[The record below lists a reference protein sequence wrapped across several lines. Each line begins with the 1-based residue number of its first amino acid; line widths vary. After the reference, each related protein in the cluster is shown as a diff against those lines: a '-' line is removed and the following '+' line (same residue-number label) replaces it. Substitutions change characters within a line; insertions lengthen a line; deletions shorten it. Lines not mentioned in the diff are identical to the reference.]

1 MATRR
6 KDLIV
11 LGAMVGGSAAV
22 ALGAW
27 MAVMSVF
34 SDSDEPISQTHAS
47 LCRSG
52 AHTTINHTVPGV
64 RGFVLRYPNVREL
77 RSTRTEGGLRKTKRW
92 SMSSRPCPGRC
103 LVALMRGGYAYVE
116 NEEYAPEGGGLV
128 GYRYTLKPLGHPNCM
143 AGALQSPIDA
153 EVRAA
158 AAALAREG
166 KRCLARA
173 PAIELGAPFELSR
186 SFKLERLGLS
196 GVIVRV
202 FSQVRRR
209 AKNTVVAEQV
219 TYLAF
224 ATEAMMKG
232 GGISTGCPGRPG
244 ASGPARLLRPSDVLI
259 APGRPVRENAEGR

>member
-1 MATRR
+1 MGIRR
-6 KDLIV
+6 KDFIIF
-11 LGAMVGGSAAV
+11 GSMVGGATVV
-22 ALGAW
+22 ALGVW
-27 MAVMSVF
+27 MAVMSAF
-34 SDSDEPISQTHAS
+34 SDGDETLSQTHAS

-52 AHTTINHTVPGV
+52 ARTTINHTVPGV
-64 RGFVLRYPNVREL
+64 RGFVLRYPNFREL
-77 RSTRTEGGLRKTKRW
+77 RSTRTKGGLRKTKRW

-143 AGALQSPIDA
+143 RGVALSAIDA

-166 KRCLARA
+166 KRCLVRA
-173 PAIELGAPFELSR
+173 PVIELSAPYELSR
-186 SFKLERLGLS
+186 RFKLERLGLS
-196 GVIVRV
+196 GVVVRV
-202 FSQVRRR
+202 FSQIKRR
-209 AKNTVVAEQV
+209 AKNTVIAEQV

-224 ATEAMMKG
+224 ATEAMMNG
-232 GGISTGCPGRPG
+232 GGKSIGCPVKPG

-259 APGRPVRENAEGR
+259 APGRPIRENAEER